1 MIIIPLILTLLFSK
15 PDLAKADPKDKF
27 YPAVVERVKDGDTI
41 ELKTD
46 TNLYDLKFSVR
57 IYGID
62 PPELKSNFLCEKK
75 MAQKSKEYI
84 ESLLPEGT
92 KIYLKNPKH
101 DKFGGRIL
109 ADIKI
114 KDNLISELLIKKKLA
129 IEYFGEKKTHVWC
142 KD

>member
-1 MIIIPLILTLLFSK
+1 MIIIPLIFTLLFTK
-15 PDLAKADPKDKF
+15 PVPAKAEDKL

-41 ELKTD
+41 ELKSD

-62 PPELKSNFLCEKK
+62 TPELKSKYVCEQK
-75 MAQKSKEYI
+75 MAKKSKEYI

-114 KDNLISELLIKKKLA
+114 KDGLISELLIKKKLA
-129 IEYFGEKKTHVWC
+129 IEYYGDKKTHVWC